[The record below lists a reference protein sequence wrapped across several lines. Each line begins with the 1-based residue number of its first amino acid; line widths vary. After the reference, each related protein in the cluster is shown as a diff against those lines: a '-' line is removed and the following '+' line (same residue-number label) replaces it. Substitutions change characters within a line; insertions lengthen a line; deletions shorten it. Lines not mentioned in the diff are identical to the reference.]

1 MNISYRQM
9 AHRRQLP
16 AGGGGGLAPVRRQRG
31 TQEGG
36 GVGVRQAEG
45 GCVCPVSLS
54 GKDKIVGFVFRGS
67 ANLQSELL

>member
-1 MNISYRQM
+1 MNISHRQM

-54 GKDKIVGFVFRGS
+54 GKKVKELGGFVFHSS
-67 ANLQSELL
+67 ALS